1 MRKLFSI
8 GIVLAL
14 LVTFMVPIAVGAQ
27 DECPDPPCPYCP
39 PEGSPLPPKNTKTLA
54 GAAVW
59 TMLGVSDIMGR
70 AVCATTGQMV
80 GNLGGW
86 SDELGVIA
94 VDVAAVALDGLAGIL
109 EYVMDDLVGMPELG
123 EALGDLLRGIGE
135 AIGGVAEA

>member
-1 MRKLFSI
+1 VRKLFSI

-14 LVTFMVPIAVGAQ
+14 LVTFMVPVAVGAQ
-27 DECPDPPCPYCP
+27 DECCDYTP
-39 PEGSPLPPKNTKTLA
+39 PECGPLPPKTTKTLA

-59 TMLGVSDIMGR
+59 TMLGVTDIMGR
-70 AVCATTGQMV
+70 AVCATTGQMAC
-80 GNLGGW
+80 NLGGW

-94 VDVAAVALDGLAGIL
+94 VDVAAVTLDGLAGIL
-109 EYVMDDLVGMPELG
+109 EYVLDDLVGMPDLG